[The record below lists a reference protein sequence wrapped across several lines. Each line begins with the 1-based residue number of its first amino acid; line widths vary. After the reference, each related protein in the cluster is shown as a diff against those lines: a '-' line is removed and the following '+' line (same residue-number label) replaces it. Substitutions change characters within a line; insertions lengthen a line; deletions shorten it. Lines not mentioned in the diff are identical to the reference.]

1 MRFVAKSECESLEAT
16 RFELAGAAYVAVA
29 VDGRVHA
36 IPAEVFDLLYEPE
49 REKAANVKPPAA
61 PRSIDRSAVGKPKPA
76 AAPATPGATSRILE
90 LLRLN
95 GPQTHAE
102 LAERVYPE
110 VMGPMRGQRL
120 WGLMHPLKTAGKV
133 HKIEHNGLDK
143 WALVEQAA
151 A

>member
-1 MRFVAKSECESLEAT
+1 MRYVAKSECESLEAT
-16 RFELAGAAYVAVA
+16 RFELACASYVAVA

-36 IPAEVFDLLYEPE
+36 IPAEVFDLLYEQE
-49 REKAANVKPPAA
+49 REKPAA
-61 PRSIDRSAVGKPKPA
+61 PATPQAIDRSAVGKPKPA
-76 AAPATPGATSRILE
+76 AAAGATPGATSRVLE

-110 VMGPMRGQRL
+110 LISTQRGQRL

-143 WALVEQAA
+143 WALVESEAA
-151 A
+151 